1 MATLRYVW
9 NQYASP
15 LMLLLLLVAVVVGV
29 AVGVGLARVRVRRGK
44 APLSR
49 GTYFVGVLLWLWLVG
64 MVFVTLLGSR
74 GIWGSGEVNLQLF
87 LAWEEAWYAGD
98 RTAWLYIVLNLAL
111 FLPLGVLLPL
121 LETRFQ
127 KVTWVLG
134 TAAVLSLAVELL
146 QLVLR
151 RGSADIDDWFLN
163 VLGLLGLV
171 SAPLC
176 FGAEKTGEESRG
188 LFAPAG
194 GLCPGVLRDR
204 AGLSG
209 PALWDASHVER
220 GAGRNVRGGGA
231 HRLPAAGRGG
241 DGSGVLCRTLDGG
254 QLR

>member
-1 MATLRYVW
+1 M
-9 NQYASP
+9 
-15 LMLLLLLVAVVVGV
+15 
-29 AVGVGLARVRVRRGK
+29 
-44 APLSR
+44 
-49 GTYFVGVLLWLWLVG
+49 
-64 MVFVTLLGSR
+64 
-74 GIWGSGEVNLQLF
+74 NLQLF

-163 VLGLLGLV
+163 VLGAFLGWCLLRFVLGLKKR
-171 SAPLC
+171 
-176 FGAEKTGEESRG
+176 EKKAVGYLLPPVACALVFCG
-188 LFAPAG
+188 IALAYQAQ
-194 GLCPGVLRDR
+194 
-204 AGLSG
+204 
-209 PALWDASHVER
+209 ALWDASHAER

-231 HRLPAAGRGG
+231 HRLSAAGRGG
-241 DGSGVLCRTLDGG
+241 DGPGVLCRTLDRG